1 MNNRAFTLLELL
13 VVITIIGILSSI
25 VIVSMSGS
33 TDSATIAK
41 GKTYAQQV
49 HALLGANAVGVW
61 NFDEGTG
68 TTLTDI
74 SGYGNNGTLNKG
86 ANGTGLDWVA
96 SDIEGT
102 ALQFDGV
109 DDYVDCGNKMSLNQN
124 STITVETWINTNKA
138 DSYQRI
144 IANADVNSGSP
155 QIGYELMINSNND
168 LVFYV
173 KGLLS
178 SGSASIP
185 ASLISL
191 DSWYHIVGT
200 YNGDRIRIYWNGINE
215 DTNSL
220 SAGNFSNIK
229 TLYIGRRQS
238 SILQLFS
245 GLIDGVRIYS
255 EALPSTEIQK
265 RYVQGLNKLLA
276 NQAITQAEYDQ
287 RMEEFN
293 QALVSSL

>member
-1 MNNRAFTLLELL
+1 
-13 VVITIIGILSSI
+13 
-25 VIVSMSGS
+25 MSGS